1 MSIIKNVSAP
11 YTINTINHD
20 DPIILD
26 SNIVIINGNLTV
38 RGATTTVTST
48 DTAIYDNQI
57 TLNAGVTGTPILDA
71 GIKVVRGTSANVDI
85 RWNETSD
92 VWQITNDGT
101 TYYTVVSTTTGNTR
115 LVDDTAP
122 QLGAN
127 LNTAGYAIRNNDSE
141 NIYIDPTSAVRLDG
155 NLQIKKF
162 TYATNPAVVNNYNL
176 VVSSNVGTGGTGL
189 YVTNDEGITNEE
201 LISKARAVV
210 YSIIF

>member
-20 DPIILD
+20 DPITLD
-26 SNIVIINGNLTV
+26 SNVVIINGNLTV

-85 RWNETSD
+85 RWNEAGR
-92 VWQITNDGT
+92 VWQVTNDGSI
-101 TYYTVVSTTTGNTR
+101 YYNVVATTTGNTR
-115 LVDDTAP
+115 LVDDTSP

-127 LNTAGYAIRNNDSE
+127 LNTAGYAIKNNDSQ
-141 NIYIDPTSAVRLDG
+141 NVYIDPSSSLRLDG
-155 NLQIKKF
+155 NLEIKKF
-162 TYATNPAVVNNYNL
+162 VYATNPSVISNYNL
-176 VVSSNVGTGGTGL
+176 IVSSNVGTGGTGL
-189 YVTNDEGITNEE
+189 YVTNDEGISNQE
-201 LISKARAVV
+201 LISKSRAVV